1 MGSGRSEVMRAL
13 IGIDRAVKG
22 DILLDGKPIA
32 IRTPS
37 DAVEYGIVLAPEDRK
52 HEGLILK
59 QTVDFNITLAILKR
73 LIKFVRLDRKLNDET
88 VDQVSKKL
96 RLKTASYET
105 KALNLSGGNQQKVV
119 LAKWLVTQPRIL
131 ILDEP
136 TKGIDVG
143 AKQEIYRL
151 IYEIVRMG
159 VGVIL
164 ISSEMAEI
172 INLCDRVYVLH
183 EGKLVGTVD
192 RKDLTEQEVILYA
205 VGGSKDEQ

>member
-1 MGSGRSEVMRAL
+1 
-13 IGIDRAVKG
+13 
-22 DILLDGKPIA
+22 
-32 IRTPS
+32 
-37 DAVEYGIVLAPEDRK
+37 
-52 HEGLILK
+52 
-59 QTVDFNITLAILKR
+59 
-73 LIKFVRLDRKLNDET
+73 
-88 VDQVSKKL
+88 
-96 RLKTASYET
+96 
-105 KALNLSGGNQQKVV
+105 
-119 LAKWLVTQPRIL
+119 
-131 ILDEP
+131 
-136 TKGIDVG
+136 VG
-143 AKQEIYRL
+143 AKAEIQRL